1 MAWIGQK
8 QESEPSRPTT
18 ASTTPPTKSSA
29 PANVGESRPMDNL
42 ANIGKSLQVKGE
54 LTGNEDLTIEGKV
67 DGKIYLKDHKLT
79 IGPNGRVKAD
89 VQAKSIV
96 VAGKLDGNV
105 AADDRVEIT
114 ATGTMK
120 GDVVAPRVVLADG
133 ARFKGSVD
141 MESKGAAVPTGGSVS
156 EMPRKTAVKA

>member
-8 QESEPSRPTT
+8 QESEPSRPTKAT
-18 ASTTPPTKSSA
+18 TTPKPQGSA
-29 PANVGESRPMDNL
+29 PAYVGESKPMVNL
-42 ANIGKSLQVKGE
+42 ANIGKSLQIKGE
-54 LTGNEDLTIEGKV
+54 LTGNEDLMIEGKV

-89 VQAKSIV
+89 LQAKSVIV
-96 VAGKLDGNV
+96 SGKLDGNV
-105 AADDRVEIT
+105 IADDRVEIT
-114 ATGTMK
+114 ATGTMR

-141 MESKGAAVPTGGSVS
+141 METKGAIATGGSVS
-156 EMPRKTAVKA
+156 EMPRKTALKA

>member
-1 MAWIGQK
+1 MAWIGQNK
-8 QESEPSRPTT
+8 ESEPSRPTT

-29 PANVGESRPMDNL
+29 PAYVGESKSMDNL

-89 VQAKSIV
+89 VQAKAV
-96 VAGKLDGNV
+96 VVSGKLDGNIQ
-105 AADDRVEIT
+105 ADDRVEIT

-141 MESKGAAVPTGGSVS
+141 MESKGAVSAGGSVS
-156 EMPRKTAVKA
+156 EMPRKTAAKA